1 MIEWL
6 LNWFRRKPDTFDP
19 AMKYLIVGIG
29 NMGIEYEGTRHNV
42 GFDVVD
48 KIVKQADVQ
57 YVHESLGDLALIKHR
72 GRRVHVL
79 KPSTYVNRSGKA
91 VRHWLQKLKIPQENL
106 LVVLDELQLPFGALK
121 MTKKGKDGGHNGL
134 KDIQDHL
141 GGTNYARL
149 RVGIGHDFHPGQQ
162 VQYVLGKW
170 NDEQSD
176 GLDKTINDAA
186 EMCLSFA
193 AIGPDLTMSKYNKKI
208 KPTSPQAKN

>member
-6 LNWFRRKPDTFDP
+6 LNLFRKKPDTFDP

-29 NMGIEYEGTRHNV
+29 NMGSEYDGTRHNI

-48 KIVKQADVQ
+48 RMVRQAGAEYKQ
-57 YVHESLGDLALIKHR
+57 ESLGDLAMIKHR

-121 MTKKGKDGGHNGL
+121 LTKKGKDGGHNGL
-134 KDIQDHL
+134 KDIQAHL
-141 GGTNYARL
+141 GNPNYARL
-149 RVGIGHDFHPGQQ
+149 RFGIGRDFNPGQQ

-170 NDEQSD
+170 NQEQNQD
-176 GLDKTINDAA
+176 LEQFIETAA
-186 EMCLSFA
+186 EMSLSFA
-193 AIGPDLTMSKYNKKI
+193 AIGPDLTMTKYNKKVTP
-208 KPTSPQAKN
+208 KADQAKN